1 MLDTDTMSYL
11 MKKNH
16 PFHRGIMQRLIKEE
30 ESSVGISVMSISEIS
45 SGLEKLKDENRK
57 KTLINASE
65 YIFSSIKILEFNDEA
80 AWLYGKIRT
89 ELCNTGQDVGAMDTL
104 IAAHA
109 LSQNLILVSNNL
121 KHFQRI
127 PKLKI
132 ENWAEA
138 LKSEHRH

>member
-1 MLDTDTMSYL
+1 

-16 PFHRGIMQRLIKEE
+16 PSHRDIIQRLMKEE
-30 ESSVGISVMSISEIS
+30 ESSVAISVMSISEIS
-45 SGLEKLKDENRK
+45 RGLEKLTDENRK
-57 KTLINASE
+57 KALLNALE

-89 ELCNTGQDVGAMDTL
+89 ELCNAGQDIGVMDTL

-109 LSQNLILVSNNL
+109 LSQDLILVSNNL

-127 PKLKI
+127 SQLKV
-132 ENWAEA
+132 ESWV
-138 LKSEHRH
+138 